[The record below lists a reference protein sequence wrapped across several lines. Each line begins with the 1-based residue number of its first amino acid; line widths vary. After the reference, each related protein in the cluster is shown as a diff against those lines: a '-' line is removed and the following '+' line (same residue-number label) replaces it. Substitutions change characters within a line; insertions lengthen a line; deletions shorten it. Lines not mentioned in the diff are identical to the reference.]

1 VPEGG
6 SKLRTLW
13 FDSSGNRFR
22 RWCIVL
28 PGCILRTHTAAPAA
42 IPTTRGRPES
52 ARQFQPKRPSGTS
65 PYAKVIPTFAQG
77 PSRTETNAFP
87 SGTQEDSMK
96 RFVSFCAVL
105 SLALWLSP
113 AVYAQA
119 SQVVPGTQVR
129 LTLVNGLSTSVA
141 HSGDPF
147 TAVIAE
153 PVFSGNEMI
162 LPAGAKVHGTI
173 TTVERPKLFSMFRGG
188 ASMNL
193 AFNSIEVESR
203 IFPVKMSILSIY
215 NGGADAAKP
224 RKDLKTVEG
233 EEVKQNHDIK
243 SDVMTVAIGTAGGS
257 AVGLLFSNVM
267 RGTIY
272 GLVGGGVYIAAR
284 KGKEVDLP
292 AQTGITVRM
301 DSTVALPPALMH
313 NASNTSSG
321 N

>member
-1 VPEGG
+1 
-6 SKLRTLW
+6 
-13 FDSSGNRFR
+13 
-22 RWCIVL
+22 
-28 PGCILRTHTAAPAA
+28 
-42 IPTTRGRPES
+42 
-52 ARQFQPKRPSGTS
+52 
-65 PYAKVIPTFAQG
+65 
-77 PSRTETNAFP
+77 
-87 SGTQEDSMK
+87 MK
-96 RFVSFCAVL
+96 RFITLCAVL

-119 SQVVPGTQVR
+119 NQIIPGTQVR

-147 TAVIAE
+147 TAIVAE
-153 PVFSGNEMI
+153 PVFAGNQMI

-193 AFNSIEVESR
+193 AFSSIEVESR

-215 NGGADAAKP
+215 SGGADTSKR

-233 EEVKQNHDIK
+233 EVVQENHDVK
-243 SDVMTVAIGTAGGS
+243 GDVEAVAIGTAGGS
-257 AVGLLFSNVM
+257 TVGLIFSHVL
-267 RGTIY
+267 RGTVF
-272 GLVGGGVYIAAR
+272 GLVGGGAYIAAR

-292 AQTGITVRM
+292 AQTGMTVRM
-301 DSTVALPPALMH
+301 DSTVSLPASLLH
-313 NASNTSSG
+313 NASYTSGG

>member
-1 VPEGG
+1 
-6 SKLRTLW
+6 
-13 FDSSGNRFR
+13 
-22 RWCIVL
+22 
-28 PGCILRTHTAAPAA
+28 
-42 IPTTRGRPES
+42 
-52 ARQFQPKRPSGTS
+52 
-65 PYAKVIPTFAQG
+65 
-77 PSRTETNAFP
+77 
-87 SGTQEDSMK
+87 MK
-96 RFVSFCAVL
+96 RFITLCAVL

-119 SQVVPGTQVR
+119 NQIIPGTQVR

-147 TAVIAE
+147 TAIVAE
-153 PVFSGNEMI
+153 PVFAGNQMI

-203 IFPVKMSILSIY
+203 IFPVKMSIISIY
-215 NGGADAAKP
+215 SGGADASKQ

-243 SDVMTVAIGTAGGS
+243 SDVTAVAIGTAGGS
-257 AVGLLFSNVM
+257 TVGLLFSNVL
-267 RGTIY
+267 RGSIF

-292 AQTGITVRM
+292 GQTGMTVRM
-301 DSTVALPPALMH
+301 DSTVALPAALMH
-313 NASNTSSG
+313 NESYTYGG
-321 N
+321 NYTTRIHACSLRWIT